1 VTGALWAAASGVGFG
16 LFQSLNRRAVRDID
30 DAYVGT
36 FLQLAI
42 AAAVLVAAS
51 LGTEDLGQLAS
62 ATTWSLVAF
71 AAAGVVHFLL
81 GWTLLN
87 MSQQRI
93 GAARTSPLLTLTPLF
108 GLVIAAVSVGQLPSG
123 AAAAAIVPMMAGA
136 YLVASGGGRAGRV
149 RPADAVFGLGTALMW
164 AISPVLTLQGLDGL
178 DSPLLGV
185 TLGMLASVAGYA
197 VALAG
202 RGTGLGLGA
211 IARDALAFKLAAGA
225 LVAVATWWRWL
236 ALDDETVG
244 VVLALN
250 LVSVPIVLFLAP
262 LMVGR
267 HLEHVTWRV
276 WAGAV
281 LVVAGSLALIAV
293 S

>member
-1 VTGALWAAASGVGFG
+1 VTGALWATASGVGFG

-30 DAYVGT
+30 NAYVGT

-42 AAAVLVAAS
+42 GAVVLVVAS
-51 LGTEDLGQLAS
+51 LASEDLGQLTNAS
-62 ATTWSLVAF
+62 TWSLVAF

-108 GLVIAAVSVGQLPSG
+108 GLAIAAISVGQLPSG
-123 AAAAAIVPMMAGA
+123 AAAAAILPMMAGA
-136 YLVASGGGRAGRV
+136 YLVTSGSGRV
-149 RPADAVFGLGTALMW
+149 RPSDAVFGLGAALMW
-164 AISPVLTLQGLDGL
+164 AVSPVLTLQGLDGL

-185 TLGMLASVAGYA
+185 TLGMLASVAAYA

-211 IARDALAFKLAAGA
+211 IARDALAFKLAAGV

-276 WAGAV
+276 WAGAA

>member
-1 VTGALWAAASGVGFG
+1 MTGALWATASGVGFG

-30 DAYVGT
+30 NAYVGT
-36 FLQLAI
+36 FIQLAI
-42 AAAVLVAAS
+42 AAAVLVVAS
-51 LGTEDLGQLAS
+51 VASEDLSKLADAS
-62 ATTWSLVAF
+62 AWSLVAF

-108 GLVIAAVSVGQLPSG
+108 GLAIAAVSVGQLPTA

-149 RPADAVFGLGTALMW
+149 RPADAVFGLGTAVMW
-164 AISPVLTLQGLDGL
+164 AISPVLTLEGLDGL

-185 TLGMLASVAGYA
+185 TVGMLASVAAYA

-211 IARDALAFKLAAGA
+211 IARDALAFKLAAGV

>member
-1 VTGALWAAASGVGFG
+1 MTGALWATASGVGFG

-30 DAYVGT
+30 NAYVGT

-42 AAAVLVAAS
+42 AAVVLVAAS
-51 LGTEDLGQLAS
+51 LASEDLGQLTDAS
-62 ATTWSLVAF
+62 TWSLVAF

-93 GAARTSPLLTLTPLF
+93 GAARTAPLLTLTPLF
-108 GLVIAAVSVGQLPSG
+108 GLAIAAVSVGQLPSG

-149 RPADAVFGLGTALMW
+149 RPADAVFGLATALMW

-185 TLGMLASVAGYA
+185 TLGMLASVAAYA

-281 LVVAGSLALIAV
+281 LVVAGSLVLIAV